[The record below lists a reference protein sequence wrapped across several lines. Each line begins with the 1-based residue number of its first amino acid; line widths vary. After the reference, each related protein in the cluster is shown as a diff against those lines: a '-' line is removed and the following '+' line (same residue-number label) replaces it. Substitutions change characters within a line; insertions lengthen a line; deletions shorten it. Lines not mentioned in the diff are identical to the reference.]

1 MTNTDTYS
9 FIIRLRRS
17 RCWSRLW
24 LSLGA
29 FLASYREDP
38 HVTFVHHQ
46 DTHTS
51 GAHQFTVKTHQFT
64 RFTHP
69 LCRGSPSLA
78 RFQVLVDVVTTLCAV
93 RTEVAPAQFACGLR
107 ASLGNLATRT
117 PQRDDMLKDVFS
129 QLNHVPVGFVW
140 LTQTQ
145 RWRFLRCS
153 GGDAL
158 CFCEG
163 NIGAFTNHSGQVVF
177 AQAGS
182 GRLRAN
188 CGTVAAH
195 AVHKT
200 FAVADCLYIFATLS
214 QHMLV

>member
-93 RTEVAPAQFACGLR
+93 RTEVALARFARGLSTSVWSL
-107 ASLGNLATRT
+107 ASWA
-117 PQRDDMLKDVFS
+117 PQRDDVLKDVFS
-129 QLNHVPVGFVW
+129 QQNEVPVGLVW
-140 LTQTQ
+140 FTQTK
-145 RWRFLRCS
+145 RRCLRRRS
-153 GGDAL
+153 GGDTL
-158 CFCEG
+158 CGCEG
-163 NIGAFTNHSGQVVF
+163 DIGAFGEHRT
-177 AQAGS
+177 
-182 GRLRAN
+182 
-188 CGTVAAH
+188 
-195 AVHKT
+195 
-200 FAVADCLYIFATLS
+200 
-214 QHMLV
+214 